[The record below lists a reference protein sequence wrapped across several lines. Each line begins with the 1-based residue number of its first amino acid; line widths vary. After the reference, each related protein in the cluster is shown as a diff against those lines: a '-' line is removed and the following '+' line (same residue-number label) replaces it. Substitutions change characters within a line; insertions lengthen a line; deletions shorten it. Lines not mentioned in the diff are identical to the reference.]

1 MSRWLLF
8 TLALLTFA
16 PLVVRAQDDDD
27 EPQYVP
33 GLIATYTD
41 AAGHRAVRVE
51 RELQLNSGSSRPD
64 DRLTEGSP
72 FTAQWRGRLFTIVTG
87 KYQLQV
93 YSAGKV
99 RVALAGRELLTA
111 HSNDAAWHSAEPIEL
126 GYGYHSITIDYEP
139 ATTAQLRLFW
149 SGPQFALEPILD
161 RHLFHDPGQTPDAA
175 FDTGRSLA
183 VSHRCGAC
191 HTGFESAKPLAAPA
205 LTHLQGNLHT
215 SWLLE
220 TLMAG
225 GDDAAPEVAN
235 RVRRM
240 PYYGLSR
247 ADAEAITATLL
258 AASQPPAERVDLQKI
273 LAAQKP
279 VTVPGSKAKS
289 TKPRTTPSREQGEL
303 LAHSLGCLG
312 CHRHDDVGTKGLFAA
327 GDLARVGRKRPS
339 ETLFR
344 WLDDPAAINA
354 QHRMPVFAL
363 SALERADLAEY
374 LSPTEPLKT
383 VSLDAPVLERGKQLL
398 AEHRCGACHDLPE
411 KLKHPV
417 LTTPFTE
424 TSRWDAGCLQHARA
438 AERRPGWRF
447 PTETIQALK
456 TFVSLS
462 QGAKSSSLDGALV
475 LRERNCVGC
484 HVRGAE
490 LGMTPTLAG
499 VTARLPSLSPR
510 LPALQP
516 PALTGVGDKLHDA
529 ALAAAIEL
537 KHPPRRPWLDIRMP
551 RFKLRPE
558 ETAALV
564 QHLVNHDRI
573 PDRPAMAKPAVDD
586 AALRLAAPRL
596 VTSDGFGCTSCHK
609 IGTSEPIKVA
619 LNAQGTDLT
628 MLGERIRPSWFDRWT
643 RNPARIVPR
652 MEMPAI
658 QQPVRGTL
666 HDNLD
671 VQLSALWTTLNMPGF
686 NPPQP
691 NPVRVVRSRNE
702 PNNPEPAHVLT
713 DVIESGKDVYLRP
726 FVVGLTNRHN
736 VLFDLERG
744 TLAAW
749 WIGDTARQRTRG
761 KAWYWEMGS
770 EPLHKDVENWLS
782 ISLRDANGRV
792 WLPTPDGQFAATLDE
807 WYHDAQHLVVTYR
820 IHVQYETRS
829 RLLNITQRFS
839 PHSHADGRSGVEI
852 TTRVEGVSTGDEIVV
867 VSNGM
872 RLNLDEASTD
882 QRRIFKLS
890 LSSDLPVDQFLNP
903 PVILPQPQS
912 VKLAM
917 LPGFEAVQLPLS
929 AEEMPTGLTWRR
941 DGTLVIASLKGR
953 VCLVHDRDHDGLAD
967 SYEVVSDDLPA
978 PYGLTTTDDDE
989 LDVITKFG
997 LVRVSQLDRPTV
1009 RGTSTVIADGWG
1021 YTADYHDWAVG
1032 LPRDKQGRYY
1042 VGLPCQQDNRSEAA
1056 AKLRG
1061 TILRLVPQKPTRD
1074 EPRLFRLETFAAG
1087 QRFPMGL
1094 ALDGLGQ
1101 LFATDNQGNYNPFN
1115 ELNHIMPGERYG
1127 FINKREVKPGFA
1139 PPFQSPAI
1147 ELPHPWTRS
1156 VNGLCF
1162 LNTPWELNKKLKR
1175 NVFGPFEGHLVGC
1188 EYNNLTLIRMSLQQ
1202 IGDTFQ
1208 GAAYSL
1214 GRAPE
1219 VDEPTFE
1226 GPVCCAV
1233 SPDGDLYVGNMRD
1246 SGWGGG
1252 QNTGSI
1258 VRLRPTGDW
1267 PLGIAE
1273 MRAKH
1278 DGFELAFTGPIDRAK
1293 ASDPKHYHIRSY
1305 RRISTPAY
1313 GGNDV
1318 DERSERVTQVEVD
1331 STGQIVRL
1339 KLNALREGFVYEL
1352 RLDALGKDDKL
1363 LFPAEAHYTLRKIP
1377 PTRD

>member
-1 MSRWLLF
+1 MPRWLTLA
-8 TLALLTFA
+8 LALLTFDPMLA
-16 PLVVRAQDDDD
+16 LSQDDDD
-27 EPQYVP
+27 EPQYLP

-41 AAGHRAVRVE
+41 AAGHRAARID
-51 RELQLNSGSSRPD
+51 REVQLRSGSSRPD
-64 DRLTEGSP
+64 HRLADGSS
-72 FTAQWRGRLFTIVTG
+72 FAAQWRGRLFTIVTG
-87 KYQLQV
+87 KYQLHV
-93 YSAGKV
+93 HSAGKV
-99 RVALAGRELLTA
+99 RISLAGREVLAA
-111 HSNDAAWHSAEPIEL
+111 HSNIAAWHAAEPIEV
-126 GYGYHSITIDYEP
+126 GYGYQPLVIDYEP
-139 ATTAQLRLFW
+139 GKLAELRLFW
-149 SGPQFALEPILD
+149 SGPQFALEPVPD
-161 RHLFHDPGQTPDAA
+161 RHLFHDPGQTPDTA

-191 HTGFESAKPLAAPA
+191 HSGVEIAKPLAAPS

-215 SWLLE
+215 SWLLD
-220 TLMAG
+220 TLMAA

-258 AASQPPAERVDLQKI
+258 AASQPPSERVDVRKM

-279 VTVPGSKAKS
+279 VPVAGSKGKT
-289 TKPRTTPSREQGEL
+289 TKPRVTPSREQGEL
-303 LAHSLGCLG
+303 LVHSLGCLG
-312 CHRHDDVGTKGLFAA
+312 CHRHGDEGSKGLFAA

-344 WLDDPAAINA
+344 WLDDPATINA

-363 SALERADLAEY
+363 SDLERADLVEY
-374 LSPTEPLKT
+374 LSPTEPIKA
-383 VSLDAPVLERGKQLL
+383 VSLDAPMLERGKQLL
-398 AEHRCGACHDLPE
+398 AEHRCGACHELPE
-411 KLKHPV
+411 KLKRPL
-417 LTTPFTE
+417 LTTPLTK
-424 TSRWDAGCLQHARA
+424 TSRFDAGCLQHASPA
-438 AERRPGWRF
+438 DRRPGWRF
-447 PTETIQALK
+447 STDAIHSLR
-456 TFVSLS
+456 TFVSS
-462 QGAKSSSLDGALV
+462 VQDTKSPSVDGALV

-490 LGMTPTLAG
+490 PGMAPILTG
-499 VTARLPSLSPR
+499 VTARLPALSPR

-564 QHLVNHDRI
+564 QHLIDHDRI
-573 PDRPAMAKPAVDD
+573 PDRPTSAKPAVDE

-609 IGTSEPIKVA
+609 IGTSEPVKVA

-628 MLGERIRPSWFDRWT
+628 MLGERIRPSWFERWT

-671 VQLSALWTTLNMPGF
+671 VQLSALWTTLNTPGF

-691 NPVRVVRSRNE
+691 NAVRVVRSRNG
-702 PNNPEPAHVLT
+702 PNETEPAHVLT

-736 VLFDLERG
+736 VLFDLGRG

-770 EPLHKDVENWLS
+770 EPLIKSVDRLLS
-782 ISLRDANGRV
+782 FSLRDANGNE
-792 WLPTPDGQFAATLDE
+792 WQPAPFGQFAATLDE
-807 WYHDAQHLVVTYR
+807 WYHDARHLVVRYR
-820 IHVQYETRS
+820 LHVQYEQSWRV
-829 RLLNITQRFS
+829 LNVTQRITPWNGS
-839 PHSHADGRSGVEI
+839 DKLTGVEI
-852 TTRVEGVSTGDEIVV
+852 TSSVEGAQDHEQIMAMSHQGPLTPEPDQGLRRRFVLTLST
-867 VSNGM
+867 S
-872 RLNLDEASTD
+872 
-882 QRRIFKLS
+882 
-890 LSSDLPVDQFLNP
+890 LPVDQFFLHSVAVP
-903 PVILPQPQS
+903 KPKS
-912 VKLAM
+912 VKLNIV
-917 LPGFEAVQLPLS
+917 PGFEAIQLPLPS
-929 AEEMPTGLTWRR
+929 DEMPTALTWRHDR
-941 DGTLVIASLKGR
+941 TLAIASLKGR
-953 VCLVHDRDHDGLAD
+953 VCLVHDRDRDGLAD
-967 SYEVVSDDLPA
+967 EYEVVSDDLPA
-978 PYGLTTTDDDE
+978 PYGIATSENDE
-989 LDVITKFG
+989 LDVITKYG

-1094 ALDGLGQ
+1094 ALNGLGQ

-1115 ELNHIMPGERYG
+1115 ELNHILPGERYG

-1139 PPFQSPAI
+1139 PAFQSAAI

-1162 LNTPWELNKKLKR
+1162 LHTPWELNKKLRR

-1188 EYNNLTLIRMSLQQ
+1188 EYNNLTLIRMSLEQ
-1202 IGDTFQ
+1202 IGNTYQ
-1208 GAAYSL
+1208 GAAYPL

-1278 DGFELAFTGPIDRAK
+1278 DGFELTFTGAIDRAK
-1293 ASDPKHYHIRSY
+1293 ASDPKRYHIRSY

-1318 DERSERVTQVEVD
+1318 DERGERVTQAEVD
-1331 STGQIVRL
+1331 ATGHVVRL
-1339 KLNALREGFVYEL
+1339 KLGTLREGFVYEL

-1363 LFPAEAHYTLRKIP
+1363 LFPAEAHYTLRKVP
-1377 PTRD
+1377 PARD